1 MFVSTYYH
9 CGVADHIRP
18 NFYYF
23 NLNDRNLYVAYRAK
37 ATKNCDGLKD
47 ASLADRFWCIAY
59 QGKISPYICFAGAT

>member
-47 ASLADRFWCIAY
+47 ASLADRF
-59 QGKISPYICFAGAT
+59 